1 MMNLWPLVRAELTRL
16 LPELA
21 GWAQRLSVS
30 EDGAAAAQ
38 WQRRLESFQGALVV
52 LENAV
57 LSRFVMQL
65 AAVWRAG
72 GRERAARL
80 TEAGLAWLSSLAELD
95 ATAAS
100 RRLDELPEFLKHF
113 EHDAPAP
120 AARTA
125 GDADSRLVRLFAQEV
140 EDKTAQLDRLLLQLE
155 AAPDRLELIAP
166 MMRAAHSLKGAARA
180 VRNEAFVNLAHGLED
195 RLAAAQKAGGTVTD
209 ATIDD
214 ALRTIDTLRSLSRA
228 MLEQQSSPEPPPA
241 LAAPVQE
248 ASEIK
253 LPAAAQPPPGYIAS
267 EDSDPVLRIRASLI
281 GELIALAGSGMVE
294 SRRLKLFAERQQRL
308 RRQLGDAARALD
320 ALHHRLGAPAAK
332 TALGAEL
339 ADLRERVGSSR
350 RHVNDWMEDFGEYM
364 RESFDLTERIYH
376 RAAQT
381 RLRPFGEI
389 ASGYP
394 RMLRDLARRLG
405 KRVRVLIDGEALAV
419 DRDVLERIDAPLT
432 HLLRNALD
440 HGIESPERRR
450 AAGKADEGQIRVRA
464 SYRAGMLAVDV
475 GDDGAGI
482 DSARIRAKLVADGV
496 LDAATAATLDD
507 ERLFDHLF
515 GAGFSTRDE
524 VSETSGR
531 GVGLDVVR
539 QMVKQLDGQV
549 RISSRA
555 GHGTCFHLL
564 VPISRVVTRALAVT
578 VAGEAYAFPLLR
590 VERVVRATPDQTHT
604 VEGLQ
609 FVALENRHIGL
620 LPLAEQ
626 LELGTSRPG
635 KELIDLVVIS
645 VEGRS
650 LAFVVDSILG
660 EFDLATRPLDSRLG
674 RIADLA
680 ALALLPDG
688 APVVLLDV
696 DDLMRGALESRRAR
710 LAGGGESRE
719 ESRQR
724 QRVLVVDDSI
734 SVRELERQLLA
745 AHGYEV
751 AVAVDGMDAWS
762 RLREWP
768 CDLVVTDVDMPRLD
782 GIELTRSIKQ
792 DPHLRALPVVI
803 VSYRDRPEDRARGL
817 EVRADAYLTKS
828 DFHEDRFVEAVR
840 SLIGGAEDGG

>member
-16 LPELA
+16 LPELS
-21 GWAQRLSVS
+21 GWAQRLAVGD
-30 EDGAAAAQ
+30 DGAAAAQ

-52 LENAV
+52 LENAA
-57 LSRFVMQL
+57 LSRLVLEL
-65 AAVWRAG
+65 AGVWREG

-80 TEAGLAWLSSLAELD
+80 TESGLAWLRSLAELD
-95 ATAAS
+95 ATAAT
-100 RRLDELPEFLKHF
+100 RRLEELPAFLAQF
-113 EHDAPAP
+113 ERGAAAPP
-120 AARTA
+120 PR
-125 GDADSRLVRLFAQEV
+125 GGSDADTRLVRLFVQEV

-195 RLAAAQKAGGTVTD
+195 RLAAAQKAGGKVSD
-209 ATIDD
+209 ATVDD
-214 ALRTIDTLRSLSRA
+214 ALRTVDTLRSLSRD
-228 MLEQQSSPEPPPA
+228 MLDTQDAPEPPVPPA
-241 LAAPVQE
+241 THPPEAPQ
-248 ASEIK
+248 
-253 LPAAAQPPPGYIAS
+253 PAATTAVPAPGYIAS

-308 RRQLGDAARALD
+308 RRQLGNVGRALD
-320 ALHHRLGAPAAK
+320 ALHHRLGAPSPK

-339 ADLRERVGSSR
+339 ADLRERVGESR
-350 RHVNDWMEDFGEYM
+350 HHVNDWIEDFGEFM

-450 AAGKADEGQIRVRA
+450 AAGKPDEGQIRIRA
-464 SYRAGMLAVDV
+464 SYRAGMLAIDV
-475 GDDGAGI
+475 ADDGAGI
-482 DSARIRAKLVADGV
+482 DAARIRGKLVADGV
-496 LDAATAATLDD
+496 LDAATAASLDH

-549 RISSRA
+549 RISSSI
-555 GHGTCFHLL
+555 GQGTSFHLL
-564 VPISRVVTRALAVT
+564 VPISRVVTRSLVVA

-590 VERVVRATPDQTHT
+590 VERVVRATIEQTHT

-609 FVALENRHIGL
+609 FVALEGRHVGL

-626 LELGTSRPG
+626 LELGSTRAG
-635 KELIDLVVIS
+635 RELIDLVVVT

-650 LAFVVDSILG
+650 LAFVVDAILG
-660 EFDLATRPLDSRLG
+660 EFDLATRPLDARLG

-710 LAGGGESRE
+710 LAGAGSGRE

-792 DPHLRALPVVI
+792 DPHLRTLPVVI

-828 DFHEDRFVEAVR
+828 DFHEDRFVDAVR
-840 SLIGGAEDGG
+840 GLIGGAEDGA